1 MLGDN
6 SSFPLLENGILNGKM
21 SRNDGRLDFVRANSS
36 YKNGVLNVTPYNLQD
51 SSMITIFSL
60 ANCLI
65 VREPFEKPIN
75 NGENVKV
82 LRFPNNI

>member
-21 SRNDGRLDFVRANSS
+21 SKNDGRLDFVRANSS
-36 YKNGVLNVTPYNLQD
+36 YKNGVLYVTPFSLQD
-51 SSMITIFSL
+51 SSMITNFSR

-65 VREPFEKPIN
+65 VRNPLEKPIS

-82 LRFPNNI
+82 LKFPNNI